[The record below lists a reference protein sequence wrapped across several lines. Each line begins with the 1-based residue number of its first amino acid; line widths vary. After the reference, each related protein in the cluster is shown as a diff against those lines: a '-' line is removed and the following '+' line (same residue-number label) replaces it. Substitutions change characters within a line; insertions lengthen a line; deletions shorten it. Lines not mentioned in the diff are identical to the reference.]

1 MFMVVIYM
9 VSQPD
14 ACRLTRSD
22 MDFNEVV
29 GNAGDPLVLRISGQ
43 RPKIVDKVCDLGTLS
58 FDDCVW
64 DDKIFNCW
72 VATYNLVPN
81 PELGLS
87 HHLPTTRFEMHL
99 DPLGN
104 PDRVTDV
111 QEVDVIRCTH
121 GFTLQIIASLEP
133 DVGQDE
139 DIRAFT
145 ACVLLVIAMADKL
158 TDLPPEEFI
167 SLTED
172 VDAIA
177 EQEYSETM
185 HSAGRSGESDNILHY

>member
-1 MFMVVIYM
+1 
-9 VSQPD
+9 
-14 ACRLTRSD
+14 
-22 MDFNEVV
+22 
-29 GNAGDPLVLRISGQ
+29 
-43 RPKIVDKVCDLGTLS
+43 
-58 FDDCVW
+58 
-64 DDKIFNCW
+64 
-72 VATYNLVPN
+72 
-81 PELGLS
+81 
-87 HHLPTTRFEMHL
+87 MHL

-111 QEVDVIRCTH
+111 QEVDVIRGTH